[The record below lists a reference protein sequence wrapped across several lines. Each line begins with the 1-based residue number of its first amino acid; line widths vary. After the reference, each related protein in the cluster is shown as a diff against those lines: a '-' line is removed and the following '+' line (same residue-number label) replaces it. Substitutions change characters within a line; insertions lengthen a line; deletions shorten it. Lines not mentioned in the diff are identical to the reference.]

1 MEFAAIVVVKGLKQG
16 LPFQNKPGI
25 NRDPSF
31 FMTTTRWKKKKRVM
45 NMYNKK
51 LKK

>member
-31 FMTTTRWKKKKRVM
+31 FMTTTRWKRVM